1 MDFDLSEEQRLL
13 KESVDGLLGSSYDF
27 DQRKKY
33 AAEKGGWSKSLW
45 SKLAEQGLLG
55 LPFSEDDGG
64 FGAGA
69 VETMIVMEALGKAL
83 VLEPYLATVVIG
95 GGFLRR
101 GGSAE
106 QKAAHIPGI
115 IDGSKTFAF
124 AQLEK
129 NSRYDL
135 NDVST
140 SAKKKG
146 SGWVIDG
153 EKFVVLNGETADT
166 LIATARTKGGQ
177 RDTSG
182 IGVFLVPGNAKGVAK
197 KGYPTQDGLH
207 AADITFTGVEVG
219 VDAAIGDPENGL
231 PLIEQVVDDARIAM
245 CAEAVG
251 AMDES
256 LKSTVEYLKTRTQFG
271 VPIGSFQT
279 LQHRAADMFVAVEQ
293 ARSMSMFA
301 TMASD
306 FDDARER
313 ATAVAAAKV
322 LISSRKADA
331 CKEVADGINK
341 AGGDAHV
348 IACNISR
355 REEVEALVAGT
366 VKHYGKIDI
375 LVCNAAVN
383 PYYGPLLDITD
394 EAFDK
399 IMNSN
404 IKSNIWLCALA
415 IPQMAERGNGSVVII
430 SSIGGLRGS
439 TVIGAYGISKAAD
452 FSLCRSLAGEWG
464 PKGVRVNCVAPGLVK
479 TDFARALWEDEER
492 LKRRCAT
499 TPLRRIGEPDEIA
512 GAVAYLG
519 SDASSFM
526 TGQTIVVDGGV
537 TTASA

>member
-13 KESVDGLLGSSYDF
+13 KESVDGLLNSSYDF
-27 DQRKKY
+27 DSRKKY
-33 AAEKGGWSKSLW
+33 GAEKGGWSRSMW
-45 SKLAEQGLLG
+45 NKLAEQGLLG

-83 VLEPYLATVVIG
+83 LLEPYLATVVLG

-135 NDVST
+135 NDVAT

-146 SGWVIDG
+146 DAYVIDG
-153 EKFVVLNGETADT
+153 EKFVVLNGESADT
-166 LIATARTKGGQ
+166 LVVTARSKGGQ
-177 RDTSG
+177 RDASG
-182 IGVFLVPGNAKGVAK
+182 IGVFLVPGNAKGVSK

-219 VDAAIGDPENGL
+219 ADAAIGDPENGL
-231 PLIEQVVDDARIAM
+231 SLIEQVVDDARIAM

-271 VPIGSFQT
+271 VPIGSFQV

-301 TMASD
+301 TMAAD
-306 FDDARER
+306 FDDAKER
-313 ATAVAAAKV
+313 ANAVAAAKV
-322 LISSRKADA
+322 QIGKSAKFVGQQAIQLHG
-331 CKEVADGINK
+331 GIGMTMEAKIGHYFKRLTMIENTF
-341 AGGDAHV
+341 GDTDYHL
-348 IACNISR
+348 R
-355 REEVEALVAGT
+355 RVSE
-366 VKHYGKIDI
+366 
-375 LVCNAAVN
+375 
-383 PYYGPLLDITD
+383 
-394 EAFDK
+394 
-399 IMNSN
+399 
-404 IKSNIWLCALA
+404 
-415 IPQMAERGNGSVVII
+415 Q
-430 SSIGGLRGS
+430 GGL
-439 TVIGAYGISKAAD
+439 V
-452 FSLCRSLAGEWG
+452 
-464 PKGVRVNCVAPGLVK
+464 
-479 TDFARALWEDEER
+479 
-492 LKRRCAT
+492 
-499 TPLRRIGEPDEIA
+499 
-512 GAVAYLG
+512 
-519 SDASSFM
+519 
-526 TGQTIVVDGGV
+526 
-537 TTASA
+537 